1 MTAPVDLALLTPR
14 QGRICHLITQGFTD
28 LEISENLG
36 IGRRTVEDHR
46 RKIFHKFDV
55 QNAVDLVRKIF
66 A

>member
-1 MTAPVDLALLTPR
+1 MIALIDLDVLTPR
-14 QGRICHLITQGFTD
+14 QSRICHLITQGFTD
-28 LEISENLG
+28 LEIGENLG